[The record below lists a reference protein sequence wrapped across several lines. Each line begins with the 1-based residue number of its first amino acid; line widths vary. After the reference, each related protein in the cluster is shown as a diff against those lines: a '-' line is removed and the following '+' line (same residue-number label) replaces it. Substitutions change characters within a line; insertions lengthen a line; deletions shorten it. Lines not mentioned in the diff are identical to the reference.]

1 MYKRCHC
8 GKFFET
14 LTEKRIY
21 CSDKCRPK
29 KNYYVEKPELKKVC
43 TTCKEIFI
51 TRHSRKVFCSDKC
64 RETYYDVGEVY
75 NKKCRECGSM
85 FSTRKSF
92 RFYCSQFCYTKAKN
106 KRDLINIKRIR
117 SKE

>member
-29 KNYYVEKPELKKVC
+29 KKYYIKKQDLKKVC
-43 TTCKEIFI
+43 KFCKVIFR
-51 TRHSRKVFCSDKC
+51 TAYSSKVFCSDSC
-64 RETYYDVGEVY
+64 RLSYYDVGEVF
-75 NKKCRECGSM
+75 NKECRECGRT
-85 FSTRKSF
+85 FRTRKSF
-92 RFYCSQFCYTKAKN
+92 QFYCTNICYVKAKI
-106 KRDLINIKRIR
+106 KRDYKNTKRIR
-117 SKE
+117 REE